1 MGFRKEE
8 LRCTISYQPT
18 MACPSHFPV
27 LPIPQNGH
35 SPKVMFATPNLVRFD
50 RLSDLNIPVMC
61 TGSIHTGDVFS
72 AI

>member
-1 MGFRKEE
+1 
-8 LRCTISYQPT
+8 